1 MFLDNPIFSESYAI
15 GYTVLCPDKP
25 FVRSEFGENSAKFV
39 DPSNE
44 PSQLDGY
51 AFDTLFPDHQSAI
64 ADLRLVD
71 TEFDEICRD
80 YQLLCDEFLS
90 MNIEPGSHLYQFA
103 CDIRD
108 TLDGLRDEITQSLR
122 RAGKM

>member
-1 MFLDNPIFSESYAI
+1 M
-15 GYTVLCPDKP
+15 
-25 FVRSEFGENSAKFV
+25 RSEFGENSGQSA

-44 PSQLDGY
+44 SSQLERY
-51 AFDTLFPDHQSAI
+51 AFDTLFPDHQTAI
-64 ADLRLVD
+64 ADLRRAD

-90 MNIEPGSHLYQFA
+90 MNSEPGSHSYQFA

-108 TLDGLRDEITQSLR
+108 TLDGLRDEILQSLR